1 MKNLKGRTLL
11 GLGVLFGL
19 VQLVPVDRTNPAVE
33 SDVAAPGTANGVLR
47 RACYDC
53 HSNETFWPWYSQ
65 VAPVSWL
72 LASDVRE
79 GRRELN
85 FSLWNTYDPKRRA
98 KKLKE
103 TVQEVRDG
111 DMPPWYYVI
120 MHSEAKL
127 SGADRAAIER
137 WVAEAMPGAPPA
149 RAE

>member
-1 MKNLKGRTLL
+1 MKTLKGRVLL
-11 GLGVLFGL
+11 GLAVLFGL
-19 VQLVPVDRTNPAVE
+19 AQLVPVDRTNLAVE
-33 SDVAAPGTANGVLR
+33 SDVAAPGPANAVLR

-53 HSNETFWPWYSQ
+53 HSNETVWPWYSQ

-72 LASDVRE
+72 LAHDVRE

-85 FSLWNTYDPKRRA
+85 FSTWSTYDPKRRA

-103 TVQEVRDG
+103 TVEEVRDG

-137 WVAEAMPGAPPA
+137 WVAEAAPGATPA